1 MSEDLVTIHI
11 DGRELKARRGT
22 MLIEVADEAGIHI
35 PRFCYHKKLSV
46 AANCRMCLV
55 EVEKA
60 PKPLPACAT
69 PVNDG
74 MTVHTRSEEAL
85 RSQRSVMEFLLIN
98 HPLDCPICDQGG
110 ECELQDVAMGYG
122 GDVSRFSERKRVVPD
137 KDLGPLI
144 ATDMTRC
151 IHCTRC
157 VRFGEEIAGIRELG
171 VTGRGEDLRIGTF
184 IERSMDSEMSGNVID
199 LCPVG
204 ALTNKP
210 FRFKARAWE
219 LMQRAGVAPHDCAG
233 SNLFLHT
240 RGGRVMRVVPREN
253 EAVNE
258 TWLSDRDR
266 YSYQGI
272 YAGDRLE
279 RPAVKVKGKWQ
290 DADWDVALETA
301 AAGLRAV
308 VEAHGPA
315 ELGALLS
322 PAATLE
328 EHYLT
333 QRLMRGL
340 GSGNIDHRLRQVD
353 FGDADNDPL
362 FPGLNLSFAEL
373 EGRDAFLVVG
383 SHLRKEV
390 PILNHRLRKAVQGG
404 ARAMFLN
411 PARYDFNYDTVVN
424 LGINTADWSA
434 NLAGVARALDKDLPA
449 GPLGEL
455 IAAAEVTDDHRAMAE
470 GLETAERPLILLGA
484 MALAHPQFTTLRA
497 LAGFIARATGGV
509 RGYLPPANGVGAHLA
524 GALPLRDAG
533 GAAAT
538 VAGLD
543 AAAMLERGLKGF
555 VTVAVEPAADCWDGR
570 LAARRL
576 QEAEFT
582 VCLSAYRTPELEAL
596 ADVLLPIGVFAET
609 AGTHVNAVGLW
620 QRFEGAARPVG
631 EARPAWKVLRV
642 LANRLELPGF
652 DYTECG
658 QIHDEVRKRVDDQ
671 PVRAG
676 DALGEPGGGEDG
688 ALTLGRIPEPAI
700 YGTDAVVRR
709 AGALQDTLDGRSARE
724 SVYLHPA
731 DAERLGLSEGDPARL
746 TMDGGAGAV
755 TLTARLDP
763 RLAAGGVLVYM
774 GSTAAGLAGPAFG
787 EVSLDRG

>member
-11 DGRELKARRGT
+11 DGRELKAPRGT
-22 MLIEVADEAGIHI
+22 MLIQVADEAGIHI

-74 MTVHTRSEEAL
+74 MTVYTRSEEAL
-85 RSQRSVMEFLLIN
+85 RSQKSVMEFLLIN

-157 VRFGEEIAGIRELG
+157 VRFGEEIGGIRELG
-171 VTGRGEDLRIGTF
+171 ATGRGEDMRIGTF
-184 IERSMDSEMSGNVID
+184 IERNMDSELSGNVID

-219 LMQRAGVAPHDCAG
+219 LMQRASVAPHDCVG

-240 RGGRVMRVVPREN
+240 REGRVMRVVPRDN

-272 YAGDRLE
+272 YAEDRLE
-279 RPAVKVKGKWQ
+279 RPVVKVKGKWQ
-290 DADWDVALETA
+290 EADWDVALEA
-301 AAGLRAV
+301 AADGLRAV

-315 ELGALLS
+315 ELGALVS

-333 QRLMRGL
+333 QRLLRGL

-353 FGDADNDPL
+353 FGDAGNDPL
-362 FPGLNLSFAEL
+362 FPGLNLSFEEF

-411 PARYDFNYDTVVN
+411 PARYDFNYDTAFN
-424 LGINTADWSA
+424 PGINTARWTA
-434 NLAGVARALDKDLPA
+434 TLAGVARALDRDLPD
-449 GPLGEL
+449 GVLGDL
-455 IAAAEVTDDHRAMAE
+455 IAAAEMTDDHRAVAA
-470 GLETAERPLILLGA
+470 GLNAAERPLILLGA
-484 MALAHPQFTTLRA
+484 MALAHPRFTTLRA
-497 LAGFIARATGGV
+497 LAGYIARATGGV
-509 RGYLPPANGVGAHLA
+509 RGYLPAANSVGGHLA
-524 GALPLRDAG
+524 GALPLREAG
-533 GAAAT
+533 GAAAG

-543 AAAMLERGLKGF
+543 AAAMLARGLKGF
-555 VTVAVEPAADCWDGR
+555 VTVGVEAAADCWDGG

-582 VCLSAYRTPELEAL
+582 VCLSAYRTPELEAQ

-609 AGTHVNAVGLW
+609 AGTHVNAAGLW

-642 LANRLELPGF
+642 LANRLGLEGF
-652 DYTECG
+652 DYTNCG
-658 QIHDEVRKRVDDQ
+658 QVHDEVRKGVDDQ
-671 PVRAG
+671 AVRG
-676 DALGEPGGGEDG
+676 IDALGEPGDGEEG
-688 ALTLGRIPEPAI
+688 AGQLGRIPEPAI

-709 AGALQDTLDGRSARE
+709 AGSLQDTLDGRKAGKA
-724 SVYLHPA
+724 VYMHPA
-731 DAERLGLSEGDPARL
+731 DAERLGLGDGDAAHL
-746 TMDGGAGAV
+746 TMAGSAGAV
-755 TLTARLDP
+755 TVTARLDE
-763 RLAAGGVLVYM
+763 RLAEGGVLIYM
-774 GSTAAGLAGPAFG
+774 GSTAAGLAGPAYG